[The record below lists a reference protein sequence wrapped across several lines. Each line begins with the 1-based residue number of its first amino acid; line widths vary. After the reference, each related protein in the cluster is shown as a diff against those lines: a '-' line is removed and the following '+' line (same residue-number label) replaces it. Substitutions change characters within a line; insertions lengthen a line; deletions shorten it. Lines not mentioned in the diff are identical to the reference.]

1 MKFKRPKVAE
11 VDFSSN
17 VINLIDVLLLL
28 LIFFMLTTTFT
39 QTSQLTLTLPEAS
52 SGQPPV
58 QPKQVEMVISAQ
70 GQFSVNDRSLINNE
84 LDTVIAA
91 LREVTAGDTAQ
102 PLVITADA
110 NVAHQFVVRAMDA
123 AGQVGFANLSLTT
136 QQPEG
141 AASSSR

>member
-1 MKFKRPKVAE
+1 MKFKRPKVSE

-39 QTSQLTLTLPEAS
+39 KSTQMTLTLPEAQ
-52 SGQPPV
+52 SGQPPQ
-58 QPKQVEMVISAQ
+58 QPKQVEIVISAQ
-70 GQFSVNDRSLINNE
+70 GQFTVNERSLVNNQ
-84 LDTVIAA
+84 LATVIAA
-91 LREVTAGDTAQ
+91 LREVAAGDTAQ

-136 QQPEG
+136 QQLTTE
-141 AASSSR
+141 

>member
-1 MKFKRPKVAE
+1 MKFKRPKVSE

-39 QTSQLTLTLPEAS
+39 KSTQMTLTLPEAE
-52 SGQPPV
+52 SGQPPQ
-58 QPKQVEMVISAQ
+58 QPKQVEVVVSAQ
-70 GQFSVNDRSLINNE
+70 GQFTINDRSLVNNQ

-91 LREVTAGDTAQ
+91 LREVARGDTAQ

-110 NVAHQFVVRAMDA
+110 NAAHQFVVRAMDA
-123 AGQVGFANLSLTT
+123 AGQVGFVNLSLTT
-136 QQPEG
+136 QQPEHASP
-141 AASSSR
+141 AAR

>member
-1 MKFKRPKVAE
+1 MKFKRPKIAE

-39 QTSQLTLTLPEAS
+39 KSSQLTLTLPEAE
-52 SGQPPV
+52 SGQPPQ
-58 QPKQVEMVISAQ
+58 QPKQIEVVISAQ
-70 GQFSVNDRSLINNE
+70 GQFTVADRPLVNNE
-84 LDTVIAA
+84 LTTVIAA
-91 LREVTAGDTAQ
+91 LREVSGGDTAQ

-110 NVAHQFVVRAMDA
+110 NAAHQFVVRAMDA

-141 AASSSR
+141 AASSP